1 MSTFSKFNNN
11 FLIFLI
17 IIFPIIFFLR
27 SAAINFVSA
36 LITIVYLI
44 NLSSEQIKF
53 AKKFNLGLL
62 IFFIIILIISTY
74 LAFGISNNFYKSIL
88 LIKFPILLIAIIQT
102 FSNFENYKLFK
113 KYFIILSILLLVF
126 MLDIIFQ
133 FIFGKNIFGF
143 KPDMCNTYNECNRFG
158 GMFNDELISGGY
170 ISLIIIPFFLLINKV
185 FSSKYIKYFP
195 VFILVVVLLTGE
207 RSALLLSLLF
217 CISYYCIFLNSKK
230 QKLIFFT
237 LFMIGLFSISFLLPT
252 KTMARYSSDLTNLLL
267 VKNEKGKKELNL
279 IENNPWMKH
288 YITSIY
294 IFKQKPFIGN
304 GLKSFRV
311 NCAQYEKIFKNNKN
325 FKACATHP
333 HNFFLEVLVD
343 TGLLGF
349 LPFVIFFFLLV
360 YLNINKLKDP
370 QYKLILIYLMIIIF
384 LPRPTGSI
392 FSTYFLNMFIYS
404 VGLLTGIMNTKK
416 NYKNEQKI

>member
-1 MSTFSKFNNN
+1 VSTFSKFNNN
-11 FLIFLI
+11 FLIILI
-17 IIFPIIFFLR
+17 IIFPIIFFFR
-27 SAAINFVSA
+27 SVAINFVSA

-44 NLSSEQIKF
+44 NISSEQIKF

-74 LAFGISNNFYKSIL
+74 LTFGLSNNFYKSIL

-102 FSNFENYKLFK
+102 FSHFENYKLSK
-113 KYFIILSILLLVF
+113 KFLIILSILFLVF

-143 KPDMCNTYNECNRFG
+143 KPQMCNIYDECNRFG

-185 FSSKYIKYFP
+185 FSNKYIKHFP
-195 VFILVVVLLTGE
+195 IFIFAVALITGE

-217 CISYYCIFLNSKK
+217 CISYYYIFLNSPKK
-230 QKLIFFT
+230 KLIFFT
-237 LFMIGLFSISFLLPT
+237 LFIIGVFLASFLLPV
-252 KTMARYSSDLTNLLL
+252 KTLKRYSSDITNLVL
-267 VKNEKGKKELNL
+267 VENEKGKKELNL
-279 IENNPWMKH
+279 TENNPWMKH
-288 YITSIY
+288 YIASIY

-311 NCAQYEKIFKNNKN
+311 NCAKYEKVFKNNKRL
-325 FKACATHP
+325 KACATHP
-333 HNFFLEVLVD
+333 HNLFLEVLVD

-349 LPFVIFFFLLV
+349 LPFLIFFILLV
-360 YLNINKLKDP
+360 YLNINKLKNP

-404 VGLLTGIMNTKK
+404 IGLLTGIMNTKK
-416 NYKNEQKI
+416 NYKNE

>member
-11 FLIFLI
+11 FLIILI
-17 IIFPIIFFLR
+17 IIFPIIFFFR
-27 SAAINFVSA
+27 SVAVNFVSA

-44 NLSSEQIKF
+44 NISSEQIKF

-74 LAFGISNNFYKSIL
+74 LTFGLSNNFYKSIL

-102 FSNFENYKLFK
+102 FSHFENYKLSK
-113 KYFIILSILLLVF
+113 KFLIILSILFLVF

-143 KPDMCNTYNECNRFG
+143 KPQMCNIYDECNRFG

-185 FSSKYIKYFP
+185 FSNKYIKHFP
-195 VFILVVVLLTGE
+195 IFILAVVLITGE
-207 RSALLLSLLF
+207 RSALFLSLLF
-217 CISYYCIFLNSKK
+217 CISYYYIFLNSPKK
-230 QKLIFFT
+230 KLIFFT
-237 LFMIGLFSISFLLPT
+237 LFIIGVFLASFLLPV
-252 KTMARYSSDLTNLLL
+252 KTLTRYSSDITNLVL
-267 VKNEKGKKELNL
+267 VENEKGKKELNL
-279 IENNPWMKH
+279 TENNPWMKH
-288 YITSIY
+288 YIASIY

-311 NCAQYEKIFKNNKN
+311 NCAKYEKFFKNNKR

-333 HNFFLEVLVD
+333 HNLFLEVLVD

-349 LPFVIFFFLLV
+349 LPFLIFFILLV
-360 YLNINKLKDP
+360 YLNINKLKNP

-404 VGLLTGIMNTKK
+404 IGLLTGIMNTKK
-416 NYKNEQKI
+416 NYKNE